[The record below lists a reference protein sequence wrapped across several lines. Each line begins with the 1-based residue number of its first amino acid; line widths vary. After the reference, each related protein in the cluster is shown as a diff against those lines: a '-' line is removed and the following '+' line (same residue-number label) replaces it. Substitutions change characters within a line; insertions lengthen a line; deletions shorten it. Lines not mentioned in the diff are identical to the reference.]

1 MGSGKNRNKPCWC
14 GSGKKYK
21 RCHSD
26 RENQKPVNRFQAL
39 ETFKKAKKK
48 ICAAPKEH
56 PISCEGQIIK
66 AHTVSKSS
74 SLKKIAKDSHV
85 YKTLPDV
92 LDIHRANGR
101 PSPKLEGIND
111 ASTFTGFCQKHDR
124 ELFSPIENQEFNWT
138 DERVFL
144 VAYRA
149 FCYEWHAK
157 NSVSGLE
164 DFFKSLDAGR
174 HPIEQIY
181 MQGWFRDFFIGTNAA
196 VKDQKTYKND
206 FDRMLLSQDYSKII
220 WVGFEFDKPPSVM
233 GAGGFCPLQD
243 FAGNRLQ
250 DLTDLSVISQ
260 PIYYSSFSSGNRG
273 IFCLAW
279 IDGYGDACNKFVNSF
294 LEIEDENKPDEIIAL
309 LFDHSENLFLA
320 PDWWEG
326 LTEEQQENL
335 KGRSIKNGSLIE
347 EGIPSETLSTTDC
360 KIIKN
365 FQSLRFP
372 ANV

>member
-1 MGSGKNRNKPCWC
+1 MGEGKHRNKACWC

-21 RCHSD
+21 HCHLD
-26 RENQKPVNRFQAL
+26 RENQKPVDRFQAL
-39 ETFKKAKKK
+39 KTLKKAKKK

-56 PISCEGQIIK
+56 PISCKGQIIK

-74 SLKKIAKDSHV
+74 SLKKIARDSHV

-92 LDIHRANGR
+92 IDIHRANGR

-111 ASTFTGFCQKHDR
+111 ASTFTGFCQEHDR
-124 ELFSPIENQEFNWT
+124 DLFSPIENKEFNWT
-138 DERVFL
+138 DEQVFL

-157 NSVSGLE
+157 NSVSDME

-174 HPIEQIY
+174 HPIEQARI
-181 MQGWFRDFFIGTNAA
+181 QSEFDAFLTGTKAA
-196 VKDQKTYKND
+196 VEDQKTYKTD
-206 FDRMLLSQDYSKII
+206 FDNMLLSKDYSKIKWI
-220 WVGFEFDKPPSVM
+220 GFEFDKPPSVM

-260 PIYYSSFSSGNRG
+260 PVYYSSFSSGNRG
-273 IFCLAW
+273 IFCFAW
-279 IDGYGDACNKFVNSF
+279 IDGYGDACNKFTNSF
-294 LEIEDENKPDEIIAL
+294 LEIEDENKPDEIVAL

-326 LTEEQQENL
+326 LTEAQQENL
-335 KGRSIKNGSLIE
+335 KGRSIKSGSLIE
-347 EGIPSETLSTTDC
+347 DGISYNTLSTVNWE
-360 KIIKN
+360 IIKS
-365 FQSLRFP
+365 FSKI
-372 ANV
+372 